1 MFHKRVRTVTRLDAD
16 QSYGTHDRETPCL
29 VHVNISVYVS
39 TYNYYEDLY
48 SPLKWQHKLQKKPQT
63 LFELTPRYTK
73 NLRYILPGHIQ
84 EQPNSK
90 TITMLHNSYIN

>member
-48 SPLKWQHKLQKKPQT
+48 SPLKWQHKLQKKTTNIVRINP
-63 LFELTPRYTK
+63 K
-73 NLRYILPGHIQ
+73 IHQ
-84 EQPNSK
+84 EFALYFARPHTRTAQLEDYYNA
-90 TITMLHNSYIN
+90 T